1 MCLGIKFTLTGVAV
15 IFLLLSEDGN
25 KVKSC
30 LKLNSSL
37 LCDWLA
43 WQAGTDPHHHKRIL
57 MIKEHFI
64 V

>member
-15 IFLLLSEDGN
+15 IFLFLSEDEN

-30 LKLNSSL
+30 LKLNSSWL
-37 LCDWLA
+37 LL
-43 WQAGTDPHHHKRIL
+43 TLSPSPHRHKRIL